1 MELTSIEELVQL
13 VDSQQELIGTL
24 YKTVDEQQQQLDNL
38 QSKLSTL
45 ELKTDVLAQQDSQS
59 LTGQHQQKKGYFN
72 L

>member
-1 MELTSIEELVQL
+1 MELTSIQELVQL
-13 VDSQQELIGTL
+13 VDSQQKLIATL

-59 LTGQHQQKKGYFN
+59 LTGQHQQKKGYFKI
-72 L
+72 

>member
-1 MELTSIEELVQL
+1 MELTSIQELVQL
-13 VDSQQELIGTL
+13 VDSQQKLIGTL

-72 L
+72 I